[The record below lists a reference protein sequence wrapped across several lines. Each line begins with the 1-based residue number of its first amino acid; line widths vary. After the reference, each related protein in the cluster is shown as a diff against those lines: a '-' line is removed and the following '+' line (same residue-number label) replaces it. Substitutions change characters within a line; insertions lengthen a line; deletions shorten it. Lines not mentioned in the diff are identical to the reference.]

1 MKTDTLNLA
10 CLSHSEERERE
21 REREKVERIE
31 TSIFEWKLYLPE
43 RRL

>member
-10 CLSHSEERERE
+10 CLSHNEE